1 MAKPDI
7 QAALD
12 AVDMSYDEIIQIVDD
27 TRETVLHEVDA
38 LIQEIREN
46 IQDMS
51 NDKIRDTLMRLSL
64 QSYTFSSIK
73 DKAAFKA
80 SLAESLR
87 KEAYAKAF
95 GNAVGTVAQKDG
107 QALLDTSSQAIAEKI
122 HDLMADLFKTSLDE
136 IHRSVDVLKTVLMS
150 RLTEAK
156 LVSNDIQYRLR
167 VL

>member
-122 HDLMADLFKTSLDE
+122 HDLMADLFRRL
-136 IHRSVDVLKTVLMS
+136 LMKYIG
-150 RLTEAK
+150 L
-156 LVSNDIQYRLR
+156 
-167 VL
+167 